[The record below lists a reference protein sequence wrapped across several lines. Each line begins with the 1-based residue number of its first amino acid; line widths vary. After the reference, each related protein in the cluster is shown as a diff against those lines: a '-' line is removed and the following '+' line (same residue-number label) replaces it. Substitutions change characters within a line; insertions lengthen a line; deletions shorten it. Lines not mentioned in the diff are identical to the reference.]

1 MVTRSGLRPPVTGVF
16 VRCDVHVN
24 RRGDASFSHACGLRQ
39 GRSSEQGH
47 ERSPLADERLAALTA
62 LAGERCARG
71 TGRRDL
77 GGAPGAP
84 GCTGRPVRPFHEP
97 FTKRPQQ

>member
-24 RRGDASFSHACGLRQ
+24 RRCDASLWHVP
-39 GRSSEQGH
+39 
-47 ERSPLADERLAALTA
+47 SPYPV
-62 LAGERCARG
+62 GEA
-71 TGRRDL
+71 
-77 GGAPGAP
+77 
-84 GCTGRPVRPFHEP
+84 VPFHKP